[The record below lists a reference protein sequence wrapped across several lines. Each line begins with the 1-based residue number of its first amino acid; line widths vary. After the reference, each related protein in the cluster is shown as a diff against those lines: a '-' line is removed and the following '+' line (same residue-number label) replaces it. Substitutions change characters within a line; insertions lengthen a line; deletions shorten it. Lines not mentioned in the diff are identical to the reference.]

1 MATLESAI
9 QLAAEAHSGQQ
20 DKAGKPYIL
29 HPIRVMLSVRTT
41 DEQIAAILHDTVED
55 TDVTYE
61 QLSEA
66 GFSAEIISAVRA
78 LTKLDGE
85 SRVEAARRAV
95 KHPIARQVKFR
106 NDGLKIVAVGTQA
119 VQPDNTALGILAS
132 SDLNGLGCLH
142 FTLLPLEA
150 AQCSAEK
157 AIKRDSGA

>member
-29 HPIRVMLSVRTT
+29 HPIRVMLSVSTT

-55 TDVTYE
+55 TSVTFE

-85 SRVEAARRAV
+85 SRIDAARRAA
-95 KHPIARQVKFR
+95 KHPIARQVKLADVKDNLDISR
-106 NDGLKIVAVGTQA
+106 IPHLTDKDHARLDEYKL
-119 VQPDNTALGILAS
+119 VQEILMT
-132 SDLNGLGCLH
+132 C
-142 FTLLPLEA
+142 
-150 AQCSAEK
+150 
-157 AIKRDSGA
+157 

>member
-9 QLAAEAHSGQQ
+9 QLAAEAHAGQQ

-29 HPIRVMLSVRTT
+29 HPIRVMLSVSTT

-66 GFSAEIISAVRA
+66 GFSAEIISAVKA

-85 SRVEAARRAV
+85 SRVDAARRAV
-95 KHPIARQVKFR
+95 KHPIARQVKLADVKDNLDISR
-106 NDGLKIVAVGTQA
+106 IPHLTDKDHARLDEYKL
-119 VQPDNTALGILAS
+119 VQEILM
-132 SDLNGLGCLH
+132 
-142 FTLLPLEA
+142 
-150 AQCSAEK
+150 
-157 AIKRDSGA
+157 SG

>member
-1 MATLESAI
+1 MATLESAL

-29 HPIRVMLSVRTT
+29 HPIRVMLSVSTT

-95 KHPIARQVKFR
+95 KHPIARQVKLADVKDNLDISR
-106 NDGLKIVAVGTQA
+106 IPHLTDKDHARLDEYKL
-119 VQPDNTALGILAS
+119 VQEI
-132 SDLNGLGCLH
+132 
-142 FTLLPLEA
+142 LEA
-150 AQCSAEK
+150 
-157 AIKRDSGA
+157 GP

>member
-1 MATLESAI
+1 MKACLKGTLEAAL
-9 QLAAEAHSGQQ
+9 QLAAQAHSGQQ

-29 HPIRVMLSVRTT
+29 HPIRVMLSVETT

-66 GFSAEIISAVRA
+66 GFSAEIVSAVRA

-95 KHPIARQVKFR
+95 EHPIARQVKLADIKDNMDMSRIPDPTDKDFAR
-106 NDGLKIVAVGTQA
+106 LDEYKLVKEILEVG
-119 VQPDNTALGILAS
+119 P
-132 SDLNGLGCLH
+132 
-142 FTLLPLEA
+142 
-150 AQCSAEK
+150 K
-157 AIKRDSGA
+157 A

>member
-9 QLAAEAHSGQQ
+9 QIAAEAHAGQQ

-29 HPIRVMLSVRTT
+29 HPIRVMLSVSTT

-95 KHPIARQVKFR
+95 KHPIARQVKLADVKDNLDISR
-106 NDGLKIVAVGTQA
+106 IPHLTYKDHARLDEYKL
-119 VQPDNTALGILAS
+119 VQEIL
-132 SDLNGLGCLH
+132 
-142 FTLLPLEA
+142 
-150 AQCSAEK
+150 
-157 AIKRDSGA
+157 RSG

>member
-9 QLAAEAHSGQQ
+9 QIAAEAHAGQQ

-29 HPIRVMLSVRTT
+29 HPIRVMLSVGTT

-95 KHPIARQVKFR
+95 KHPIARQVKLADVKDNLDISR
-106 NDGLKIVAVGTQA
+106 IPHLTYKDHARLDEYKL
-119 VQPDNTALGILAS
+119 VQEIL
-132 SDLNGLGCLH
+132 
-142 FTLLPLEA
+142 
-150 AQCSAEK
+150 
-157 AIKRDSGA
+157 RSG

>member
-9 QLAAEAHSGQQ
+9 QLAAAAHSGQQ

-29 HPIRVMLSVRTT
+29 HPIRVMLSVSTT

-85 SRVEAARRAV
+85 SRVDAARRAV
-95 KHPIARQVKFR
+95 KHPIARQVKLA
-106 NDGLKIVAVGTQA
+106 DVK
-119 VQPDNTALGILAS
+119 DNLDISRIPHLTDKDHARLDEYKLVKEI
-132 SDLNGLGCLH
+132 
-142 FTLLPLEA
+142 LEA
-150 AQCSAEK
+150 
-157 AIKRDSGA
+157 GP

>member
-29 HPIRVMLSVRTT
+29 HPIRVMLSVSTT

-55 TDVTYE
+55 TSVTFE

-85 SRVEAARRAV
+85 SRVDAARRAA
-95 KHPIARQVKFR
+95 KHPIARQVKLADVKDNLDISR
-106 NDGLKIVAVGTQA
+106 IPHLTDKDHARLDEYKL
-119 VQPDNTALGILAS
+119 VQEILMT
-132 SDLNGLGCLH
+132 C
-142 FTLLPLEA
+142 
-150 AQCSAEK
+150 
-157 AIKRDSGA
+157 

>member
-1 MATLESAI
+1 MATLESAL
-9 QLAAEAHSGQQ
+9 QLAAEAHAGQQ

-29 HPIRVMLSVRTT
+29 HPIRVMLSVSTT

-95 KHPIARQVKFR
+95 KHPIARQVKLADVKDNLDISR
-106 NDGLKIVAVGTQA
+106 IPHLTDKDHARLDEYKL
-119 VQPDNTALGILAS
+119 VQEILM
-132 SDLNGLGCLH
+132 
-142 FTLLPLEA
+142 
-150 AQCSAEK
+150 
-157 AIKRDSGA
+157 SG

>member
-9 QLAAEAHSGQQ
+9 QLAAEAHAGQQ

-29 HPIRVMLSVRTT
+29 HPIRVMLSVSTT

-61 QLSEA
+61 QLSAA
-66 GFSAEIISAVRA
+66 GFSAEIISAVKA

-95 KHPIARQVKFR
+95 KHPIARQVKLADVKDNLDISR
-106 NDGLKIVAVGTQA
+106 IPHLTDKDHARLDEYKL
-119 VQPDNTALGILAS
+119 VQEILM
-132 SDLNGLGCLH
+132 
-142 FTLLPLEA
+142 
-150 AQCSAEK
+150 
-157 AIKRDSGA
+157 SG

>member
-9 QLAAEAHSGQQ
+9 QLAAEAHAGQQ

-29 HPIRVMLSVRTT
+29 HPIRVMLSVSTT

-95 KHPIARQVKFR
+95 KHPIARQVKLADVKDNLDISR
-106 NDGLKIVAVGTQA
+106 IPHLTDKDHARLDEYKL
-119 VQPDNTALGILAS
+119 VQEILM
-132 SDLNGLGCLH
+132 
-142 FTLLPLEA
+142 
-150 AQCSAEK
+150 
-157 AIKRDSGA
+157 SG

>member
-9 QLAAEAHSGQQ
+9 QLAAEAHAGQQ

-29 HPIRVMLSVRTT
+29 HPIRVMLSVSTT

-66 GFSAEIISAVRA
+66 GFSAEIISAVKA

-95 KHPIARQVKFR
+95 KHPIARQVKLADVKDNLDISR
-106 NDGLKIVAVGTQA
+106 IPHLTDKDHARLDEYKL
-119 VQPDNTALGILAS
+119 VQEILM
-132 SDLNGLGCLH
+132 
-142 FTLLPLEA
+142 
-150 AQCSAEK
+150 
-157 AIKRDSGA
+157 SG

>member
-29 HPIRVMLSVRTT
+29 HPIRVMLSVSTT
-41 DEQIAAILHDTVED
+41 EEQIAAILHDTVED
-55 TDVTYE
+55 TSVTFE

-85 SRVEAARRAV
+85 SRVDAARRAA
-95 KHPIARQVKFR
+95 KHPIARQVKLADVKDNLDISR
-106 NDGLKIVAVGTQA
+106 IPHLTDKDHARLDEYKL
-119 VQPDNTALGILAS
+119 VQEILMT
-132 SDLNGLGCLH
+132 C
-142 FTLLPLEA
+142 
-150 AQCSAEK
+150 
-157 AIKRDSGA
+157 

>member
-9 QLAAEAHSGQQ
+9 QLAAEAHAGQQ

-29 HPIRVMLSVRTT
+29 HPIRVMLSVSTT

-95 KHPIARQVKFR
+95 KHPIARQVKLADVKDNLDISR
-106 NDGLKIVAVGTQA
+106 IPHLTDKDHARLDEYKL
-119 VQPDNTALGILAS
+119 VQEIL
-132 SDLNGLGCLH
+132 
-142 FTLLPLEA
+142 
-150 AQCSAEK
+150 
-157 AIKRDSGA
+157 RSG

>member
-9 QLAAEAHSGQQ
+9 QLAAKAHAGQQ

-29 HPIRVMLSVRTT
+29 HPIRVMLSVSTT
-41 DEQIAAILHDTVED
+41 EEQIAAILHDTVED
-55 TDVTYE
+55 TSVTFE

-95 KHPIARQVKFR
+95 KHPIARQVKLADVKDNLDISR
-106 NDGLKIVAVGTQA
+106 IPHLTDKDHARLDEYKL
-119 VQPDNTALGILAS
+119 VQEILMT
-132 SDLNGLGCLH
+132 C
-142 FTLLPLEA
+142 
-150 AQCSAEK
+150 
-157 AIKRDSGA
+157 

>member
-1 MATLESAI
+1 MATLESAL
-9 QLAAEAHSGQQ
+9 QLAAAAHLGQQ

-41 DEQIAAILHDTVED
+41 EEQIAAILHDTVED
-55 TDVTYE
+55 TYVTFE

-95 KHPIARQVKFR
+95 KHPIARQVKLADVKDNMDMSR
-106 NDGLKIVAVGTQA
+106 IPNPTKKDHARLDEYKIVKE
-119 VQPDNTALGILAS
+119 I
-132 SDLNGLGCLH
+132 
-142 FTLLPLEA
+142 LEA
-150 AQCSAEK
+150 GPEE
-157 AIKRDSGA
+157 

>member
-95 KHPIARQVKFR
+95 KHPIARQVKLADVKDNLDISR
-106 NDGLKIVAVGTQA
+106 IPHLTDKDHARLDEYKL
-119 VQPDNTALGILAS
+119 VQEIL
-132 SDLNGLGCLH
+132 
-142 FTLLPLEA
+142 
-150 AQCSAEK
+150 
-157 AIKRDSGA
+157 RSG